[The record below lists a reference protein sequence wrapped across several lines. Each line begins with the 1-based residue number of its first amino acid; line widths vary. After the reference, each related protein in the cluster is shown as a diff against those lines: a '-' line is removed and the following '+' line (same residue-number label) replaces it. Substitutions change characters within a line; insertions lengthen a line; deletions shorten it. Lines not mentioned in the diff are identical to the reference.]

1 MTTRDR
7 KVEEITTPSDLS
19 YDKSIKTQ
27 ILEETTLFQWKAH
40 PAKERARSA
49 ITGGLIILFLAVT
62 ILLVFKSWILALLSI
77 FVLVVR
83 LNRFY
88 FPSSFSIDSEG
99 ISAKYLLNTQYMNWN
114 DVKRIVNDENGAYLS
129 ERTIS
134 SRWDA
139 FRGMHILFGNDSDKV
154 RSLLKTGFISAQ

>member
-1 MTTRDR
+1 MTKTDR
-7 KVEEITTPSDLS
+7 KVEDISTSSDLS
-19 YDKSIKTQ
+19 YKKTIKTQ
-27 ILEETTLFQWKAH
+27 TLEVNTIFQWKAY

-99 ISAKYLLNTQYMNWN
+99 ISAKYLLNSQYINWN

>member
-1 MTTRDR
+1 LTKTDR
-7 KVEEITTPSDLS
+7 KVEDISTSSDLS
-19 YDKSIKTQ
+19 YKKTIKTQ
-27 ILEETTLFQWKAH
+27 TLEVNTIFQWKAY

-77 FVLVVR
+77 FVLVLR

>member
-1 MTTRDR
+1 LTKTYR
-7 KVEEITTPSDLS
+7 KVEEISTSSDLS
-19 YDKSIKTQ
+19 YKKAIKTQ
-27 ILEETTLFQWKAH
+27 TLEVNTIFQWKAY
-40 PAKERARSA
+40 PAKERSRSA
-49 ITGGLIILFLAVT
+49 ITGGLIILFLAV
-62 ILLVFKSWILALLSI
+62 IIFLVFKSWILALLSI
-77 FVLVVR
+77 FVLVLR

-154 RSLLKTGFISAQ
+154 RSLLKTGLISAQ